1 MTAWGSAPVASRRRA
16 LVLGA
21 AALAAGVA
29 AIAVPAYRRLW
40 PAPAD
45 RVVRRLS
52 GLYPELADAAGA
64 MRQAAWAPAGG
75 GDRAALIRALFGMD
89 AGEVVAQP
97 SPALA
102 DALGRAVAS
111 DFAEARLA
119 GIDGWTLAETELR
132 LIALMTAPTA

>member
-16 LVLGA
+16 LALGA

-75 GDRAALIRALFGMD
+75 GGRAALLPPRFRID
-89 AGEVVAQP
+89 AGEGVGQRSA
-97 SPALA
+97 
-102 DALGRAVAS
+102 
-111 DFAEARLA
+111 
-119 GIDGWTLAETELR
+119 
-132 LIALMTAPTA
+132 

>member
-1 MTAWGSAPVASRRRA
+1 MTARGWAPVASRRRA

-40 PAPAD
+40 PAPVD
-45 RVVRRLS
+45 RLMQRLS
-52 GLYPELADAAGA
+52 QLFPELADAAGA
-64 MRQAAWAPAGG
+64 MRHADWVPAGG

-89 AGEVVAQP
+89 AGEVLARP

-102 DALGRAVAS
+102 DALGRAVAR
-111 DFAEARLA
+111 DFAEVRLA

>member
-1 MTAWGSAPVASRRRA
+1 MTARGASRRRA

-21 AALAAGVA
+21 AALAAGLA

-45 RVVRRLS
+45 RVVRRLAQ
-52 GLYPELADAAGA
+52 LYPELADAAGA

-89 AGEVVAQP
+89 VAEVLAQ
-97 SPALA
+97 PALA
-102 DALGRAVAS
+102 DVLGRAVAR
-111 DFAEARLA
+111 DFAEGRLA